1 MSDANDTSG
10 MSDMRAL
17 ISLHQV
23 SLKLGGVQAL
33 QDVSL
38 NIFSGEQ
45 VALIGA
51 NGSGKSTL
59 LRLMNGL
66 HQPSQGTVHLPLCR
80 QAMLFQR
87 PHMLRSSSLNNVA
100 IGLWLDRS
108 LQLNWNACKHRALEA
123 LSVVG
128 LSGVT
133 QQNAATLSGGQ
144 QQRLALARAWAR
156 EPLLLFLDEPTAS
169 LDPPAKREVEALV
182 HQLIRP
188 QGQQLATT
196 LVFASHNLGQVKRW
210 ASRVIYLEQGKV
222 LADLPTADFFDANCL
237 KQHSHQAFLFLQGE
251 T

>member
-1 MSDANDTSG
+1 MS
-10 MSDMRAL
+10 AL
-17 ISLHQV
+17 LSLHNV
-23 SLKLGGVQAL
+23 SLNLGGVQAL
-33 QDVSL
+33 EAISL
-38 NIFSGEQ
+38 EIFSGEQ

-59 LRLMNGL
+59 LRLLNGL
-66 HQPSQGTVHLPLCR
+66 HSASQGTVNLPACR

-87 PHMLRSSSLNNVA
+87 PHMLRTSSLNNVA

-108 LQLNWNACKHRALEA
+108 LQLSWGACKLRAKEA

-156 EPLLLFLDEPTAS
+156 EPKLLFLDEPTAS

-182 HQLIRP
+182 HQLTKP
-188 QGQQLATT
+188 HASHEATT

-222 LADLPTADFFDANCL
+222 LADLPTADFFNADCL
-237 KQHSHQAFLFLQGE
+237 KQNSPQAFLFLQGE

>member
-1 MSDANDTSG
+1 MTS
-10 MSDMRAL
+10 L
-17 ISLHQV
+17 LSLHQV

-38 NIFSGEQ
+38 EIFAGEQ

-59 LRLMNGL
+59 LRLLNGL
-66 HQPSQGTVHLPLCR
+66 HLPSQGTVNLPQCR

-87 PHMLRSSSLNNVA
+87 PHMLRTSSLNNVA

-108 LQLNWNACKHRALEA
+108 LELAWADCKQRAREA

-156 EPLLLFLDEPTAS
+156 EPQLLFLDEPTAS

-182 HQLIRP
+182 HQLIKP
-188 QGQQLATT
+188 QGQKMATT

-210 ASRVIYLEQGKV
+210 ASRVIYLEQGKI
-222 LADLPTADFFDANCL
+222 LADLPTLDFFDAELL
-237 KQHSHQAFLFLQGE
+237 KQHSQQAFLFLQGE

>member
-1 MSDANDTSG
+1 MS
-10 MSDMRAL
+10 AL
-17 ISLHQV
+17 LSLRHV
-23 SLKLGGVQAL
+23 SLNLGGVQAL
-33 QDVSL
+33 QDISL
-38 NIFSGEQ
+38 EVFSGEQ

-59 LRLMNGL
+59 LRLLNGL
-66 HQPSQGTVHLPLCR
+66 HQPTEGALNLPLCR

-87 PHMLRSSSLNNVA
+87 PHMLRTSSLNNVA

-108 LQLNWNACKHRALEA
+108 LQLGWAACKQRALEA

-156 EPLLLFLDEPTAS
+156 EPQLLFLDEPTAS

-182 HQLIRP
+182 HQLIKP
-188 QGQQLATT
+188 HGQQLATT

-210 ASRVIYLEQGKV
+210 ASRVIYLEQGKI

-237 KQHSHQAFLFLQGE
+237 RQHSEEALLFLQGE